1 MPRRI
6 RHRDE
11 IQREILAHLAAHP
24 HSEDTLEGIVEWWLL
39 ERTIE
44 RGLRDVEGALEGLVD
59 AGLLERRSGA
69 GARPRYRLS
78 ELRRKDVARLLAE
91 RERTGEAEPQPER
104 NGTEP

>member
-6 RHRDE
+6 RHPDE

-44 RGLRDVEGALEGLVD
+44 RGLRDVEGALEGLV
-59 AGLLERRSGA
+59 ASGLLERRSGA
-69 GARPRYRLS
+69 GVQPRYRLS
-78 ELRRKDVARLLAE
+78 EPRKQDVARLLDE
-91 RERTGEAEPQPER
+91 RRRAGEAKPHPER
-104 NGTEP
+104 NGTES